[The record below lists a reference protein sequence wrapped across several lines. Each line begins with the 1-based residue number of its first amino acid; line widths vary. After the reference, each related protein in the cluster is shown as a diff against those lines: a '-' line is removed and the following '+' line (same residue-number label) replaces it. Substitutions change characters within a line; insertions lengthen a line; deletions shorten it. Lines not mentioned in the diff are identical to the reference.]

1 YNIPS
6 PSSLSLPST
15 SPIEPIVLARKG
27 YKLINS
33 NDTFSKA
40 AAVEYLQGLKGPCLL
55 RNLKYF
61 NIYNSFVCD
70 TLHNLY
76 LGATAKMLK
85 LLLSKPSVT
94 GGISYAMS
102 VYGQIDNI
110 AEIINSIS
118 FPSTTYRQ
126 PRDIRLFRKFKGNE
140 LRIILLAFENFLDEE
155 RYNHLKVLAFIAHI
169 IEGQCLSKEAHKE
182 ERELE
187 EEGERHTLRAKTI
200 GSIGDVDGSDN
211 EDGDGI
217 LYVVDNDADD
227 IGIETSA
234 PA

>member
-1 YNIPS
+1 MSTARKRLSRLNQRLSHAYRRQSALHAIIDVFNYAGADVSIPISSASLSTTYNIPS

-182 ERELE
+182 
-187 EEGERHTLRAKTI
+187 
-200 GSIGDVDGSDN
+200 
-211 EDGDGI
+211 
-217 LYVVDNDADD
+217 
-227 IGIETSA
+227 
-234 PA
+234 